1 MSTHSTDDAAIAAID
16 EAIAAF
22 DGTHVEPLREA
33 ADKAESSPAVI
44 DRLIDVGFSGEPN
57 PQIAATWLLKH
68 YLEQGFD
75 LTDAQNAAIADGLER
90 LTGWAVQ
97 LHLAQ
102 SFRWLRCPDARAAKV
117 ADILKAWFQSDRNFL
132 RAWAC
137 DALWQLG
144 KQHEA
149 VRDTAFETLL
159 AAEADPA
166 ASVRARARNLLK
178 MK

>member
-1 MSTHSTDDAAIAAID
+1 MTLTDDPALAAID
-16 EAIAAF
+16 RAVAAF

-33 ADKAESSPAVI
+33 ADATEATPAVI
-44 DRLIDVGFSGEPN
+44 DRLIDVGFGGEQN

-68 YLEQGFD
+68 CLDRGFV
-75 LTDAQNAAIADGLER
+75 LTDAQNGAIADGLGR
-90 LTGWAVQ
+90 LTDWQAQ

-102 SFRWLRCPDARAAKV
+102 SFRRLRCTDEQAARV
-117 ADILKAWFQSDRNFL
+117 VEVLKAWFRSDRKFL

-144 KQHEA
+144 KRHEG

>member
-1 MSTHSTDDAAIAAID
+1 MPPHTADDAAIAVID

-22 DGTHVEPLREA
+22 DGTGVEPLREVA
-33 ADKAESSPAVI
+33 GKAEASPAVI
-44 DRLIDVGFSGEPN
+44 DHLINVGFGNEQN

-68 YLEQGFD
+68 YLDQGFA
-75 LTDAQNAAIADGLER
+75 LTDAQNRAIADSLNR
-90 LTGWAVQ
+90 LTDWQAQ

-102 SFRWLRCPDARAAKV
+102 SFGRLRCTDEQAAKV
-117 ADILKAWFQSDRNFL
+117 VEVLKAWFQSDRKFL

-144 KQHEA
+144 KHHEG
-149 VRDTAFETLL
+149 VRDTAFATLL

>member
-1 MSTHSTDDAAIAAID
+1 MTATDDAALAAID
-16 EAIAAF
+16 QAIAAF
-22 DGTHVEPLREA
+22 DGTHVEPLRAAAEA
-33 ADKAESSPAVI
+33 AEASPAVM
-44 DRLIDVGFSGEPN
+44 DHLIDVGFGDEQN

-68 YLEQGFD
+68 YLDQGLA
-75 LTDAQNAAIADGLER
+75 LTDAQNGTIAGGLSR
-90 LTGWAVQ
+90 LTDWQAQ

-102 SFRWLRCPDARAAKV
+102 SFRRLRCTDEQAAKV
-117 ADILKAWFQSDRNFL
+117 IEVLKAWFQSDRKFL

-144 KQHEA
+144 KQHES
-149 VRDTAFETLL
+149 VRDTAFATLL

-166 ASVRARARNLLK
+166 ASVRARARKLLK